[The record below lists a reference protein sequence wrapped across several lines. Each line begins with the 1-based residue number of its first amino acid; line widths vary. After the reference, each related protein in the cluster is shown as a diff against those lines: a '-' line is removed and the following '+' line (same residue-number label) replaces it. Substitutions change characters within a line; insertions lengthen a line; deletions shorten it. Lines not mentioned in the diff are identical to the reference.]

1 MASDDAMRSTLTQT
15 YPIVDLELLLASENP
30 ELKVLVML
38 ECVCAK

>member
-1 MASDDAMRSTLTQT
+1 MASDDAMRSTQT
-15 YPIVDLELLLASENP
+15 YPIVHLELLLASENP